1 MRENPVQ
8 EEPEPVD
15 PASEALAPHE
25 PGRGPEQVAPG
36 SEVPGSEVP
45 WPEQPGQAAFAD
57 FVAAVA
63 GPVRRYLHRRTDP
76 DTAEDVLGDVFVVCW
91 RRRAELPDDPL
102 PWVYVVAR
110 NCLANAARAARRRDR
125 LARRVAEVTP
135 LPVVDPS
142 DVDAGPG
149 SGVLAALGRLRAAD
163 AELLRLWAWED
174 LAPARI
180 AHVLG
185 ISPNAAAIRL
195 HRARRRL
202 REQLVDP

>member
-1 MRENPVQ
+1 MRQDPVRG
-8 EEPEPVD
+8 EPEQAD
-15 PASEALAPHE
+15 PAPEALV
-25 PGRGPEQVAPG
+25 PEDL
-36 SEVPGSEVP
+36 
-45 WPEQPGQAAFAD
+45 GQAAFVD

-91 RRRAELPDDPL
+91 RRRAELPADPL

-149 SGVLAALGRLRAAD
+149 SGVLAALGRLRAPD

-180 AHVLG
+180 AQVLG